1 MQRVKREHKLVL
13 AQHVGDDESCFSVIT
28 LGEESFGEDLDALR
42 RKEIPVPGYLREFET
57 AFEGPEVYKLY
68 G

>member
-1 MQRVKREHKLVL
+1 MQRVERDVHKLVL

-42 RKEIPVPGYLREFET
+42 N
-57 AFEGPEVYKLY
+57 EGNSGAGVSAKV
-68 G
+68 GDGIRRT